1 MILKCHWSL
10 VKEVILMRE
19 TSSVGPGSEDAWRAR
34 KAPERV
40 QALWPG
46 VQDRE
51 RGVMRVCLPGSA
63 PRTE

>member
-1 MILKCHWSL
+1 
-10 VKEVILMRE
+10 MRE
-19 TSSVGPGSEDAWRAR
+19 TSSVGPGGEDAWRAR